1 MSRVLESPT
10 DLARTCVG
18 TPYYMCPELMRRQ
31 RYSNKADMW
40 ALGCIVYE
48 LATLKHAFDAKDMDG
63 LTMKIVRGRYPPIS
77 ATHYSK
83 APSASASAS
92 ASAPA
97 PAPPSA
103 SASPSPSASAS
114 ASPSP

>member
-1 MSRVLESPT
+1 
-10 DLARTCVG
+10 
-18 TPYYMCPELMRRQ
+18 MRRQ
-31 RYSNKADMW
+31 VWEELPKYGAAVDCW

-83 APSASASAS
+83 APSASAST
-92 ASAPA
+92 PA

-103 SASPSPSASAS
+103 SAS

>member
-31 RYSNKADMW
+31 RYSNKADLW

-48 LATLKHAFDAKDMDG
+48 LTTLKHAFDAKDMDG
-63 LTMKIVRGRYPPIS
+63 LTMKIARRHGQRAEGTTCRALTWRRVEERGE
-77 ATHYSK
+77 
-83 APSASASAS
+83 
-92 ASAPA
+92 
-97 PAPPSA
+97 
-103 SASPSPSASAS
+103 
-114 ASPSP
+114 

>member
-31 RYSNKADMW
+31 RYSNKADLW

-63 LTMKIVRGRYPPIS
+63 LTMKIAPRHGQSRRHVPGPLSEMPPR
-77 ATHYSK
+77 
-83 APSASASAS
+83 
-92 ASAPA
+92 
-97 PAPPSA
+97 
-103 SASPSPSASAS
+103 
-114 ASPSP
+114 